1 MQKITPIEEKINSI
15 NSDIEKMKS
24 DISNAMGIKK
34 EVLSTGKQSLFSTEL
49 DSDYVRAKILMLLK
63 RK

>member
-15 NSDIEKMKS
+15 NADIEKIKS
-24 DISNAMGIKK
+24 DISNVTGIKK

-49 DSDYVRAKILMLLK
+49 DSDYVRAKYLMLLK